1 MSETLVA
8 VLSSFLSRARRWPS
22 KLWTLEARLRGIEV
36 GNGVEF
42 LGRSIMTRHP
52 GSVFVLGAGG
62 TYGSSVRCNPLGN
75 AQPCVLRT
83 MAGGARLE
91 IGERVGMSSTT
102 VCAAA
107 SVSIGEGTICGAG
120 AMIID
125 NDFHTPTAPWDW
137 AIGYKATARPVRIG
151 RGCFIGA
158 RAIVLKGVTIG
169 DRAVIGA
176 GAVVT
181 QDVPAGAV
189 VAGNPARIV
198 RQPHATL
205 PSQE

>member
-1 MSETLVA
+1 MSETLVST
-8 VLSSFLSRARRWPS
+8 LSSFLSRARRWPG
-22 KLWTLEARLRGIEV
+22 KIWTLEARLRGIQV
-36 GNGVEF
+36 GKGVEF
-42 LGRSIMTRHP
+42 LGRPVMTRHP
-52 GSVFVLGAGG
+52 DSVFVLGAGG

-107 SVSIGEGTICGAG
+107 SISIGEGTICGAG
-120 AMIID
+120 AMIVD
-125 NDFHTPTAPWDW
+125 NDFHTPTQGWDW
-137 AIGYKATARPVRIG
+137 TIGSEATARPVRIG
-151 RGCFIGA
+151 RGCFLGA

-169 DRAVIGA
+169 DRAVVGA

-181 QDVPAGAV
+181 QDVPAEAV

-198 RQPHATL
+198 RQPPAASA
-205 PSQE
+205 SQA